1 MYHELASA
9 HQCGSRSIHDMAKRQ
24 ARQDVIRH
32 MVEPFKAAC
41 VIGWPVAHSRSP
53 MIHNHWISQLGLD
66 AEYRREGVPP
76 EQFAD
81 FVSHLAER
89 GYVGANV
96 TVPHKEVALRLADAD
111 ARAQAVG
118 AANTLWFERGVL
130 KATNTDVEGFIGNL
144 DASAPGWD
152 HELRTAVVLGAGGSA
167 RAIVFGLIERG
178 IARIYIANRSVERA
192 KALRDQFGKAIDPRP
207 FGEANQLLGEAGL
220 LVNTTTLG
228 MSGQPP
234 LALDLD
240 RLPAGATVAD
250 IVYSPLETALLA
262 AARQGGLRAVGG
274 LGMLLHQAVGGFER
288 WFGVRP
294 QVTGELRALV
304 EADLLPK

>member
-1 MYHELASA
+1 
-9 HQCGSRSIHDMAKRQ
+9 
-24 ARQDVIRH
+24 

-53 MIHNHWISQLGLD
+53 TIHNHWISQLGLD

-81 FVSHLAER
+81 FITHLAER

-96 TVPHKEVALRLADAD
+96 TVPHKEAALRLADAD
-111 ARAQAVG
+111 ARAQAAG
-118 AANTLWFERGVL
+118 AANTLWFERGAL

-178 IARIYIANRSVERA
+178 VARIHVVNRSIERA
-192 KALRDQFGKAIDPRP
+192 MALREQFGDPVDARP
-207 FGEANQLLGEAGL
+207 FDDADGLLSEAGL
-220 LVNTTTLG
+220 LVN
-228 MSGQPP
+228 
-234 LALDLD
+234 
-240 RLPAGATVAD
+240 
-250 IVYSPLETALLA
+250 
-262 AARQGGLRAVGG
+262 
-274 LGMLLHQAVGGFER
+274 
-288 WFGVRP
+288 
-294 QVTGELRALV
+294 
-304 EADLLPK
+304 

>member
-1 MYHELASA
+1 
-9 HQCGSRSIHDMAKRQ
+9 
-24 ARQDVIRH
+24 
-32 MVEPFKAAC
+32 

-53 MIHNHWISQLGLD
+53 LIHNHWIGTLGLD

-81 FVSHLAER
+81 FITHLAER

-96 TVPHKEVALRLADAD
+96 TVPHKEAALRLADAD

-240 RLPAGATVAD
+240 RLPASATVAD

-262 AARQGGLRAVGG
+262 AARRRGLRAVGG

-288 WFGVRP
+288 WFGIRP
-294 QVTGELRALV
+294 QVTDELRALV